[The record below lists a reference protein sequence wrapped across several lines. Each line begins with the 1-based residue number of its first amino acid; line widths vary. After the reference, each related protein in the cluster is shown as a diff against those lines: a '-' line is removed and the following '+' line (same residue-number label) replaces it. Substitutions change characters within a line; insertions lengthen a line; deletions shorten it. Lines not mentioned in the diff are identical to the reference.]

1 MREIKYINCNDKFIE
16 VSKVIEVLDK
26 KRYVVDDLLVN
37 LGEKAELT
45 FNRCIMQLTRI
56 LMNHELKKNEY
67 GDELETYTCEI
78 YPDSYCKGS
87 FYFVYKLTHQ
97 DGTVRQGMNGGII
110 LHGYNNEETFSVEVA
125 PEDGPH
131 WSIHT

>member
-1 MREIKYINCNDKFIE
+1 MKEMKYINCTDKFME

-56 LMNHELKKNEY
+56 LMNRELEKDKY
-67 GDELETYTCEI
+67 GDEIETYTCEI
-78 YPDSYCKGS
+78 YPDMYVTGS
-87 FYFVYKLTHQ
+87 FYFVYKLNRKS
-97 DGTVRQGMNGGII
+97 GEVKQGMNGGII
-110 LHGYNNEETFSVEVA
+110 LHGYNNEETFSVEIA